1 MENIMN
7 EYIVTVYFTDHPHFR
22 FFDYFIIKADNIV
35 EAWKMAGE
43 WGMKQPCKCELQVEK
58 R

>member
-1 MENIMN
+1 MK
-7 EYIVTVYFTDHPHFR
+7 EYIVTVYFTNHPHFR
-22 FFDYFIIKADNIV
+22 FFDYFIVSAKNIV

-43 WGMKQPCKCELQVEK
+43 WGMKQPCRCELQVEE